1 MKKIA
6 LITSYCDTDEKI
18 NTLVINIK
26 KLKELNVNVMLC
38 SPIFPLEQYVIDL
51 CDFYFLTKENPIL
64 KWPERANSVWIR
76 IENKHKQQIY
86 LHRFL
91 DDYGW
96 AALYQT
102 KKLAQIAITYDYDI
116 FYHMIYDLDIDDNI
130 INDIKTNVVNR
141 TYHRF
146 VPGDNNSA
154 QWNVNLHFLPLDKNN
169 TSFFAENIK
178 REDYKPING
187 FAEDIIEKIL
197 EPLNLEKSKFPVSDI
212 IRYDYTKGCNENLH
226 NYSKNDN
233 YKIFFSKRENKY
245 KFVVYNIKNHI
256 KIEVNGLNVKFED
269 SVPVELTIAD
279 LYSFI
284 VYTNN
289 GNIDYTQE
297 FNSSLNLIE

>member
-6 LITSYCDTDEKI
+6 LITSYCDTDEKK
-18 NTLVINIK
+18 NTLVNNIK
-26 KLKELNVNVMLC
+26 KLKELNVDVMLC

-64 KWPERANSVWIR
+64 KWPERAYNFWIR
-76 IENKHKQQIY
+76 IENKHNQQIY

-116 FYHMIYDLDIDDNI
+116 FYHMIYDLNIDDNI
-130 INDIKTNVVNR
+130 INDIQTNVVNR
-141 TYHRF
+141 TYHRINQN
-146 VPGDNNSA
+146 DISH
-154 QWNVNLHFLPLDKNN
+154 QWNVNLHFLPLDRNI

-178 REDYKPING
+178 KEDYTSISG
-187 FAEDIIEKIL
+187 FAEDIAEKIL
-197 EPLNLEKSKFPVSDI
+197 EPLNLEKSKFPVRDI
-212 IRYDYTKGCNENLH
+212 ISYDYTKKDNENLH

-233 YKIFFSKRENKY
+233 YKIFFSRKEDKY
-245 KFVVYNIKNHI
+245 KFIIYDIKI
-256 KIEVNGLNVKFED
+256 DIEKIEVNGLVVEFED
-269 SVPVELTIAD
+269 SVPVELAITD
-279 LYSFI
+279 LYSFT

-289 GNIDYTQE
+289 GNIEYTQE
-297 FNSSLNLIE
+297 FNSSTNLIE